1 MPEQSAGRRV
11 SWCAVKAVV
20 WAGYLVLFGVA
31 MVLWDM
37 AGLFALAE

>member
-11 SWCAVKAVV
+11 RRYAVRLVV
-20 WAGYLVLFGVA
+20 WIGYGMLFGIA